1 MRVTLKVRVL
11 QEYPEENPPDGGPC
25 RAGLAQQPPGETS
38 EMETQAAS
46 QMSST
51 VFMPGS
57 HHFLSEGPGYFSKF
71 QFPRCE
77 SELVSMCD
85 TCSGSKARPTPCS
98 PHGL

>member
-25 RAGLAQQPPGETS
+25 RAGLARQPPGETS
-38 EMETQAAS
+38 GMETQAAS